1 MLYFLFCC
9 FYTFLLCGH
18 MMIIVII
25 FFIVYCAPSTEKER
39 IFRTKRHVNANKCQI
54 RTCTHTRSLI
64 FIIFRFKRT
73 TNVWIQIFLLVFF
86 CISQFRKSF
95 LLNSFVNYFKFIWFF
110 KKKNVRQLLYDGCLL
125 NISVCTKS
133 KNERKKNW
141 ENCSFVV
148 VEVIKSFALNGALWL
163 HSLLNLP
170 TKHAFAADLVCLLLL
185 LSLFAF
191 QSNIFFNLEFIAIAI
206 YLVLR

>member
-1 MLYFLFCC
+1 MPNTHMHT
-9 FYTFLLCGH
+9 YTFAHFYYLSVQKNNERMNTNIFARFFFAFHNSENRFCWILLLT
-18 MMIIVII
+18 ISNI
-25 FFIVYCAPSTEKER
+25 FD
-39 IFRTKRHVNANKCQI
+39 
-54 RTCTHTRSLI
+54 
-64 FIIFRFKRT
+64 
-73 TNVWIQIFLLVFF
+73 FL
-86 CISQFRKSF
+86 R
-95 LLNSFVNYFKFIWFF
+95 
-110 KKKNVRQLLYDGCLL
+110 KKNVRQLLYDGCLL
-125 NISVCTKS
+125 DISVCTKS

-185 LSLFAF
+185 LSLFVF